1 MSVTL
6 RYHHVSF
13 CLLLLCAAALGSV
26 GAFQTPFRR
35 RFLSPGLEKTKS
47 KSLVQEAAVHA
58 TTKAVRMNS
67 TAVGVPTV
75 PSIQQQTIYVPPKAL
90 PLVPSKTVLTLAGS
104 VLALNSG
111 FLNGIALGGLLFPAG
126 GPTQAVAACTGAYTN
141 VAVSAATSSQAV
153 FANAFHLG
161 AILSYFAGSCLNGM
175 LCPRGVNWRSRV
187 PTKSLLF
194 SAALVSLVFGIAP
207 VVASPR
213 LCWYLL
219 TIACGVQTSFTSMLI
234 SGNLLRSAHFSGM
247 TSDMGTV
254 LGQYLRGNTESA
266 WKLPAWMALVSSFT
280 LGGYV
285 SVKAVSAVG
294 RTALMLPVSLY
305 LLVSASAS
313 LRQRL
318 TAKD

>member
-1 MSVTL
+1 
-6 RYHHVSF
+6 
-13 CLLLLCAAALGSV
+13 
-26 GAFQTPFRR
+26 
-35 RFLSPGLEKTKS
+35 
-47 KSLVQEAAVHA
+47 
-58 TTKAVRMNS
+58 
-67 TAVGVPTV
+67 
-75 PSIQQQTIYVPPKAL
+75 
-90 PLVPSKTVLTLAGS
+90 
-104 VLALNSG
+104 
-111 FLNGIALGGLLFPAG
+111 
-126 GPTQAVAACTGAYTN
+126 
-141 VAVSAATSSQAV
+141 
-153 FANAFHLG
+153 
-161 AILSYFAGSCLNGM
+161 
-175 LCPRGVNWRSRV
+175 
-187 PTKSLLF
+187 
-194 SAALVSLVFGIAP
+194 
-207 VVASPR
+207 
-213 LCWYLL
+213 
-219 TIACGVQTSFTSMLI
+219 MLI